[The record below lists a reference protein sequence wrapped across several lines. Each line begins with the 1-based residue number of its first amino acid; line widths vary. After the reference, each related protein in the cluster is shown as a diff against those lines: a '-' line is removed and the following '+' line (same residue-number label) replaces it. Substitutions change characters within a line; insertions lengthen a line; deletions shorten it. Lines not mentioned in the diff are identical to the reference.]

1 MKLAS
6 KVTSKGQVTIPKE
19 IRDSMGVG
27 SAGKVCFTDLGN
39 GLALLSVCDR
49 PASDVF
55 GFLKG
60 RPRTR
65 KGVMTVEEMDEA
77 IARNRLEAGYGGKPS

>member
-1 MKLAS
+1 MVLPS

-27 SAGKVCFTDLGN
+27 SAGKVWFTDLGD
-39 GLALLSVCDR
+39 GLALLSIYDK
-49 PASDVF
+49 PASNVF
-55 GFLKG
+55 GFLRD

-65 KGVMTVEEMDEA
+65 KDVMTIEEMDEV
-77 IARNRLEAGYGGKPS
+77 IASKRLEAGCGGNFS